1 MSFLKRL
8 ISVTRPVRYAV
19 DAALYGL
26 LADKSALLSL
36 RDKHKGSPM
45 LVVGNGPSL
54 NQTPLDKFA
63 GIPSV
68 GMNKIDLIYPRT
80 AWRPSVVVCLNN
92 MVAKQHQNQFVD
104 SSIPTFVAWKAR
116 WMIQRKNRNHFS
128 YFNSLISNNFSENA
142 LRGFGSSATVTY
154 IALQMAYWMGANP
167 VILFG
172 VDHCFSYSG
181 ENGTYQKRVGEDQNH
196 FDPRYFQ
203 EGVYWG
209 TPDLMQSERDYAI
222 ARRHFELGGRE
233 ILDAT
238 IGGKLQVFE
247 KISVAAALNIVTR

>member
-1 MSFLKRL
+1 MSFIKRL
-8 ISVTRPVRYAV
+8 ISSTRPVRYAA
-19 DAALYGL
+19 DAALYSL

-63 GIPSV
+63 DIPSV

-80 AWRPSVVVCLNN
+80 TWRPSVVVCLNN
-92 MVAKQHQNQFVD
+92 MVAKQHQDQFAD

-116 WMIQRKNRNHFS
+116 WMIQRKNRNRLN
-128 YFNSLISNNFSENA
+128 YFDSLISNDFSGNA

-154 IALQMAYWMGANP
+154 IALQMAYWMGASP

-172 VDHCFSYSG
+172 IDHSFSYSG
-181 ENGTYQKRVGEDQNH
+181 EDGTYQKRVGEDPNH
-196 FDPRYFQ
+196 FDPQYFQ
-203 EGVYWG
+203 EGSYWG
-209 TPDLMQSERDYAI
+209 TPDLIQSEHDYAI
-222 ARRHFELGGRE
+222 ARRYFELKERK
-233 ILDAT
+233 IFDAT
-238 IGGKLQVFE
+238 VGGKLQVFE
-247 KISVAAALNIVTR
+247 KISVAAALDMVIR